1 MDGNFAQAFIEV
13 LTARQRFLTII
24 DPKAFFYVT
33 CLENV
38 LAIPEFKEKF
48 IYLNNIKYIP
58 EEAVKI
64 PGSKLDKQSAMGLFL
79 RLSVLGNFYDYFHQ

>member
-1 MDGNFAQAFIEV
+1 M
-13 LTARQRFLTII
+13 
-24 DPKAFFYVT
+24 DPKAFVNVS

-48 IYLNNIKYIP
+48 LYLNSIKYIP

-64 PGSKLDKQSAMGLFL
+64 PGSKIDKQSAMGLFL
-79 RLSVLGNFYDYFHQ
+79 RSSVLGNFYDYFHQEK